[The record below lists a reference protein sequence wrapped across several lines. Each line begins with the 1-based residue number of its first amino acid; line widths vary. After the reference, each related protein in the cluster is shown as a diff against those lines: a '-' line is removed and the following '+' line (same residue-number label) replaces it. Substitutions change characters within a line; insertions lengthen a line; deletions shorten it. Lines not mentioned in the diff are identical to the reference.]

1 MQELEL
7 SVGLGSLDA
16 LLSFLACSF
25 SGGTD
30 VDQPLERCLAR
41 LATDEWRQADIL
53 MVTDGEIKP
62 PDAALLQRIRA
73 ANAELGLEVHAL
85 IVATQA
91 RARARHP
98 PLLLAAAPPVVRGS
112 GSTVRSCAAPRRQP
126 LTHTLPHL
134 PPKTAHGGGQVSEP
148 MKELCATGAA
158 HLFKSWSAAGG
169 ESWQY

>member
-1 MQELEL
+1 VQELEL

-91 RARARHP
+91 RARAIPSFRWPMRRRLCAARGPCVRAHP
-98 PLLLAAAPPVVRGS
+98 RVASRSHTHCPACPQKPPTAAARC
-112 GSTVRSCAAPRRQP
+112 RSR
-126 LTHTLPHL
+126 
-134 PPKTAHGGGQVSEP
+134 
-148 MKELCATGAA
+148 
-158 HLFKSWSAAGG
+158 
-169 ESWQY
+169 

>member
-1 MQELEL
+1 VQELEL

-16 LLSFLACSF
+16 LLAFLACSF

-41 LATDEWRQADIL
+41 LATDAWKQADIL

-62 PDAALLQRIRA
+62 PDAALLKRIRA

-91 RARARHP
+91 RARHP
-98 PLLLAAAPPVVRGS
+98 RSRALAAAPPAVRCAALGEH
-112 GSTVRSCAAPRRQP
+112 AAPRQQP
-126 LTHTLPHL
+126 VRRSHRHCPPHKA
-134 PPKTAHGGGQVSEP
+134 PRTQVSEP
-148 MKELCATGAA
+148 MKELCSTGAA
-158 HLFKSWSAAGG
+158 HLFKSWNAAGG